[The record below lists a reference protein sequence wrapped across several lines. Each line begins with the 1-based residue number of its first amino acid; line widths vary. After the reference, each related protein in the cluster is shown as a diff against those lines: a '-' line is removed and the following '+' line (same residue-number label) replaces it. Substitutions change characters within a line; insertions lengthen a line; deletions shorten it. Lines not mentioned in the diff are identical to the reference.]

1 VRLEEEVFWPVRHA
15 DASFVSPGFRDWLRA
30 QPALAFFPDKNSE
43 AFPFFKSTPHSHA
56 VPMLRF
62 LSVALNHFSRSLRS
76 RGARVKKGDSAADAQ
91 PEESAEEREMG
102 FFEHIEELRSML
114 LRCIAAFTV
123 SMVVAFCYAKEI
135 FAFMRRPLQKALESG
150 AAPPPPPPV
159 SGGADPLEIVNA
171 LAGIIFYGVIPP
183 SNAISGAAATA
194 DTATAELLA
203 TASGESMVVMK
214 FMDVFSI
221 LLNIGFVG
229 GIALSGPFVL
239 YFASRFVGPA
249 LTPSEKKCVIPFCG
263 SSMFLF
269 VGGCVFSFCWLI
281 PVSIGVMFHFVRM
294 FGLKMPWLASDYYS
308 FVTMMTLLV
317 GFAFQFPLVVIVLQY
332 LEIIQTSTLFRVWRQ
347 VLVGILVTSLVI
359 SPLADPVSLSV
370 LTGVLF
376 SLYLLAVAVGGLLVR
391 AKQKKRAEEELEYE
405 RTYGRKPAA
414 ATPALADSGDNTA
427 SADDDGDYTGG
438 KGDGSEYYGADADNE
453 VSEYSDDGLARYDTS
468 ASENTGEDTG
478 MGNEDESSEEHTE
491 NEDNN
496 DENNGDEGEADDEET
511 GDGKEAKEA
520 EETAAEDNETT
531 ETSPQPDTIPAAK
544 EKPKG
549 DLELVE

>member
-1 VRLEEEVFWPVRHA
+1 
-15 DASFVSPGFRDWLRA
+15 
-30 QPALAFFPDKNSE
+30 
-43 AFPFFKSTPHSHA
+43 
-56 VPMLRF
+56 MLRF

-76 RGARVKKGDSAADAQ
+76 RGARVKKGESAADAQ
-91 PEESAEEREMG
+91 PEQTAEEREMG

-150 AAPPPPPPV
+150 AVPPPPATPPV
-159 SGGADPLEIVNA
+159 SGGSDPLEIVNA
-171 LAGIIFYGVIPP
+171 LASIIFYGVIPP
-183 SNAISGAAATA
+183 SNAISGTAAPV

-249 LTPSEKKCVIPFCG
+249 LTSSEKKCVIPFCA

-269 VGGCVFSFCWLI
+269 VGGCVFSFYWLI

-332 LEIIQTSTLFRVWRQ
+332 LEIIRTSTLFRVWRQ

-376 SLYLLAVAVGGLLVR
+376 SLYMLAVAVGGLLVR
-391 AKQKKRAEEELEYE
+391 AKQKKRIEEELEYE

-414 ATPALADSGDNTA
+414 ATPALTDSDDNTV
-427 SADDDGDYTGG
+427 SDDDGDYTGG

-453 VSEYSDDGLARYDTS
+453 VSEYNDDGLARYDTS
-468 ASENTGEDTG
+468 ASEETGEDADT
-478 MGNEDESSEEHTE
+478 GNEDENNEEQENSDTE
-491 NEDNN
+491 HNSDDGNGHEDNAN
-496 DENNGDEGEADDEET
+496 DGEIGGE
-511 GDGKEAKEA
+511 K
-520 EETAAEDNETT
+520 ETAAANNETN
-531 ETSPQPDTIPAAK
+531 ETNPQPDTPPAAK